1 MTRSDHLFSLSVL
14 QTFALFAPQLIALL
28 PQAMALLMAAWI
40 PKLVNLVIFL
50 GFLYFLLRKPTRDF
64 FRERFT
70 QIRAALESAAKE
82 KAAAESKL
90 TEIDARLNRLDTELA
105 EIRSQTEREA
115 AAERERIDAAAREDA
130 EKLRLIA
137 QREIEAAKKTALVEL
152 RQFAAEKS
160 VELAEQI
167 IRRELTPTDDARLLQ
182 RLGEEIQRAK

>member
-28 PQAMALLMAAWI
+28 PQALALLMAAWI
-40 PKLVNLVIFL
+40 PKLFNLVIFL
-50 GFLYFLLRKPTRDF
+50 GFLYFLLRKPTRYF

-130 EKLRLIA
+130 EKLRVIA

>member
-1 MTRSDHLFSLSVL
+1 MTRSDHLFSL
-14 QTFALFAPQLIALL
+14 ALFTPQLIALM
-28 PQAMALLMAAWI
+28 PQALALFVAAWI
-40 PKLVNLVIFL
+40 PKAVNLVIFL
-50 GFLYFLLRKPTRDF
+50 GFLYFLLRKPTRNF

-90 TEIDARLNRLDTELA
+90 SEIDARLNRLDTELA

-130 EKLRLIA
+130 EKLRIIA